1 MAGIHPSS
9 FRPAVPGL
17 RAEGEE
23 LAFPLLTHTFFISTP
38 NTTTHMKKKYMA
50 PTLSVIEM
58 DPLTP
63 VATSP
68 TKPSIQV
75 DDSGDGF
82 DPTQSLSVR
91 PSSWQK
97 ADDVDDEDDF

>member
-1 MAGIHPSS
+1 
-9 FRPAVPGL
+9 
-17 RAEGEE
+17 
-23 LAFPLLTHTFFISTP
+23 
-38 NTTTHMKKKYMA
+38 MKKKYMA

-68 TKPSIQV
+68 SFKV

-82 DPTQSLSVR
+82 DPTRSLSVR

>member
-1 MAGIHPSS
+1 MAGIPPSS
-9 FRPAVPGL
+9 FRPTVHGQG
-17 RAEGEE
+17 AEGAG
-23 LAFPLLTHTFFISTP
+23 LVSPLLTHTIHFKNP